1 MIYREVL
8 SYMAERSGIP
18 LWIVDEQAEIR
29 FSTIDDSR
37 FGDRKNMRKF
47 FSSFVGSG
55 TAPRVKKFDTHELYG
70 SFPFEDEAGGGTLI
84 WSRDRRMK
92 STPMREDG
100 KALAAYYFIQTA
112 SKRFF

>member
-29 FSTIDDSR
+29 FSTIDESR

-47 FSSFVGSG
+47 FSSFVGGG

-70 SFPFEDEAGGGTLI
+70 SFPFEDEAGGGTLL
-84 WSRDRRMK
+84 WSRGLRMK
-92 STPMREDG
+92 STPMREDEKG
-100 KALAAYYFIQTA
+100 LAAYCFIRTA
-112 SKRFF
+112 SKRSF